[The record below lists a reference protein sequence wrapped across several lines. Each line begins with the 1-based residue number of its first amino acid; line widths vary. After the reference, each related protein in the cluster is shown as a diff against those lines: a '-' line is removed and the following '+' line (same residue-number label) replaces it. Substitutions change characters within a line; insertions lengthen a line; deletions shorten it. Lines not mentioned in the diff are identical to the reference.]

1 MAFSISLQALGTRR
15 ALLVTLK
22 HVLDCRLR
30 FMDEVY
36 LNSAFQADGATLATS
51 QFFPRTALVVS
62 NARGLHLRSW
72 LQVQNVLGNHE
83 AGRGDQ
89 SR

>member
-1 MAFSISLQALGTRR
+1 VAFSISLKALGTRR
-15 ALLVTLK
+15 TLLVTLE
-22 HVLDCRLR
+22 HMSDRRLR

-51 QFFPRTALVVS
+51 QFFPSTALVVS

-72 LQVQNVLGNHE
+72 LQVQNVLSNHE

-89 SR
+89 QR